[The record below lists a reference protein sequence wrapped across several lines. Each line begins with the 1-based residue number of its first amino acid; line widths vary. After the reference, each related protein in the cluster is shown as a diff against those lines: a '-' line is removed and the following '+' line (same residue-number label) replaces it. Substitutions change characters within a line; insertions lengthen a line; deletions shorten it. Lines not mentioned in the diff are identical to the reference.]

1 MAANERVDEDLQA
14 LQAMVGAEGVQLAQ
28 TQPQAWQDWMRQV
41 LNQPQQL
48 QWVVSPNTPEEL
60 ASVVAKAAQHRWKM
74 LPSGSG
80 SKLAWGGLVAGVD
93 LLISTARLNRIIEHA
108 IGDLTVTVEAGTRL
122 ADLQA
127 LLAKAGQFLPIDA
140 AYPQQATIGGIV
152 ATADSGSWRQRYG
165 GVRDMLLGLSFV
177 RSDGQ
182 LAKAGGRVVK
192 NVAGYDL
199 MKLLTG
205 SYGTLGIMT
214 QLTLRVYP
222 LPETAQTIVLSGEA
236 SSIAQVTQTLLNSA
250 LTPTAIDLLSPALVD
265 RLNLGKGT
273 GFAVRFQS
281 ILPSVNE
288 QASRLGELAQQQG
301 LTCIRLTDAE
311 EVALWQRLAEAMQP
325 SPTSN
330 AITCK
335 IGIQPTE
342 AVNVLNMLEQAG
354 DRAVLGRVH
363 VGSGVGYLVLPES
376 ASSPASLTKMRLHFQ
391 NNGGFLSILQA
402 PASLK
407 QQVDVWGYQGN
418 ALDLMKTLK
427 HQFDP
432 LHLLSPHRFV
442 GGI

>member
-1 MAANERVDEDLQA
+1 MAVNEWVDEDLQA
-14 LQAMVGAEGVQLAQ
+14 MQAIVGADGVQSAQ
-28 TQPQAWQDWMRQV
+28 AQPQAWQDRMCQV
-41 LNQPQQL
+41 LSQPQQL
-48 QWVVSPNTPEEL
+48 QWVVSPNTSEDL
-60 ASVVAKAAQHRWKM
+60 ASIVAKAAQHRWKM

-93 LLISTARLNRIIEHA
+93 LLISTARLNRVIEHA

-152 ATADSGSWRQRYG
+152 ATADAGSWRQRYG

-205 SYGTLGIMT
+205 SYGTLGILT

-222 LPETAQTIVLSGEA
+222 LPESTQTILISGEA
-236 SSIAQVTQTLLNSA
+236 STISQVNQTLLNSA
-250 LTPTAIDLLSPALVD
+250 LTPTALDLLSPALVD
-265 RLNLGKGT
+265 RLTLGKGM
-273 GFAVRFQS
+273 GIAVRFQS

-288 QASRLGELAQQQG
+288 QASRLWELAQQQG

-311 EVALWQRLAEAMQP
+311 EVALWQRLA
-325 SPTSN
+325 
-330 AITCK
+330 AIPHKYRHYLQNRNT
-335 IGIQPTE
+335 
-342 AVNVLNMLEQAG
+342 G
-354 DRAVLGRVH
+354 D
-363 VGSGVGYLVLPES
+363 
-376 ASSPASLTKMRLHFQ
+376 
-391 NNGGFLSILQA
+391 
-402 PASLK
+402 
-407 QQVDVWGYQGN
+407 
-418 ALDLMKTLK
+418 
-427 HQFDP
+427 
-432 LHLLSPHRFV
+432 
-442 GGI
+442 